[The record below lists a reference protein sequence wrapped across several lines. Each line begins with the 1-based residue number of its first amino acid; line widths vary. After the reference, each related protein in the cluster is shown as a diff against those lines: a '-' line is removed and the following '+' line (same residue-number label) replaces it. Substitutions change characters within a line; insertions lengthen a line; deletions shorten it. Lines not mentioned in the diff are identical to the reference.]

1 MYGVLTVN
9 YLYDLHYTG
18 HTEYTELFPGPKFDE
33 VTNDNLIVN
42 VQNCRVNRV
51 ACLIKLRTLSS

>member
-1 MYGVLTVN
+1 MN